1 VRRTAPWLVI
11 LAVLIVTAA
20 GLHLQGRLWRCACGE
35 LRLWAGRAWGPDT
48 SQHLFDPYSLTHVLH
63 GFVLAGLLAYVAPR
77 APATWK
83 LALAIGLESLW
94 EMVENSAFVI
104 ERYRA
109 TAALG
114 YTGDT
119 IVNSLGDILACAL
132 GVVLARALGLR
143 RALVAFALIEIVLL
157 VWIKDSLLLNVTM
170 LIHAIPPIKAWQ
182 LGR

>member
-1 VRRTAPWLVI
+1 VGGQRLGPT
-11 LAVLIVTAA
+11 
-20 GLHLQGRLWRCACGE
+20 HL
-35 LRLWAGRAWGPDT
+35 P
-48 SQHLFDPYSLTHVLH
+48 
-63 GFVLAGLLAYVAPR
+63 
-77 APATWK
+77 
-83 LALAIGLESLW
+83 AIGLESLW
-94 EMVENSAFVI
+94 EVFENSAFVI

-132 GVVLARALGLR
+132 GVVLARALALR

-170 LIHAIPPIKAWQ
+170 LIYAIPPIKAWQ